1 MTLLDKLKEKAYGY
15 DIKQYLYYL
24 EAIGFDGERA
34 ELYEYFSY
42 CEDCINDVVSDFN
55 AKLKENGSEVFY
67 EVNFVNSYYFK
78 IQKIVGS
85 QEYSPERDS
94 FTMCKKCNELIDTQ
108 VFHTHSHQEIEALLP
123 KSLKIEHLSNR
134 ECYVV
139 YELLTSDLALEKHPE
154 EIEELKIK
162 FHIDNDTELSKHK
175 NPHPKRIES

>member
-1 MTLLDKLKEKAYGY
+1 MTPLDKLKEKADGY
-15 DIKQYLYYL
+15 DIKKHLYYL

-34 ELYEYFSY
+34 ELYGYYSY

-55 AKLKENGSEVFY
+55 AELKEKGSEVFH

-94 FTMCKKCNELIDTQ
+94 FTMCEKCYELIDTQ
-108 VFHTHSHQEIEALLP
+108 VLHAFSHQEIEALLP
-123 KSLKIEHLSNR
+123 NSLKIENLSNR
-134 ECYVV
+134 ECYVI

-154 EIEELKIK
+154 EIEELKAK
-162 FHIDNDTELSKHK
+162 FHNDNIIAL
-175 NPHPKRIES
+175 